1 MTENHYVDPKDQHIA
16 AQGVPTRSEL
26 TTAYRNVEEKTL
38 GPWMQENDRQAAM
51 EKDRLKVITDLR
63 KSSLLI
69 GIALSVP
76 VVTGILLYEFAL
88 VRANMD
94 PSASIILAFVLL
106 FAAAAWAIVTF
117 RLFKWVSETFRQH
130 TLRALPTSF
139 TTLLMLVLLIRPVFM
154 YFLPKYQGQWGGI
167 YALSTLLVIGIV
179 VSIIMI
185 FVWTAKWIPALLKIT
200 FLLATLGASAAI
212 AYLY

>member
-1 MTENHYVDPKDQHIA
+1 MAENHYVDPKDQHIA
-16 AQGVPTRSEL
+16 AQGVPTRPEL
-26 TTAYRNVEEKTL
+26 TTAYRNVQEKKL
-38 GPWMQENDRQAAM
+38 GPWMQEDDRQAAM

-69 GIALSVP
+69 GISLSIP

-88 VRANMD
+88 VRAYMD
-94 PSASIILAFVLL
+94 PPTALILAFVLL
-106 FAAAAWAIVTF
+106 FAAATWAIVTF

-139 TTLLMLVLLIRPVFM
+139 TTLLILLLLVRPVFM
-154 YFLPKYQGQWGGI
+154 YFLPKYGGQWGGI
-167 YALSTLLVIGIV
+167 YALSTLLVIGII

-185 FVWTAKWIPALLKIT
+185 FVWTAKWIPALLKI
-200 FLLATLGASAAI
+200 FVLLAFFGAAVALM
-212 AYLY
+212 YLA